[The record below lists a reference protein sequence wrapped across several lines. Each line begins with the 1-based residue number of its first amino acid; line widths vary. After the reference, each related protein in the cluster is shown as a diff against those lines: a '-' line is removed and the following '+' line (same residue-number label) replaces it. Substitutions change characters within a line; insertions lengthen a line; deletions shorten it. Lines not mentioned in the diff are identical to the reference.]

1 MHQRTLFLLRDIG
14 SAFLEMDNEKREQ
27 LIQSGIHYS
36 EMLPV
41 EKQPSNTYMNLF
53 IKR

>member
-1 MHQRTLFLLRDIG
+1 MYQRTLFLLRDIG

-36 EMLPV
+36 EIASGEATIGYLH
-41 EKQPSNTYMNLF
+41 ESF